1 MLLLS
6 IILLFAGIIGYLS
19 QSTGLCLVNSVRLA
33 LKRRFSLL
41 FATLLSGSFSWISI
55 SIGQQSGLSDVN
67 VAYGP
72 NFWIALGGF
81 MFGIGAAFNHA
92 CTLSTLYRLMRGD
105 IRMFAT
111 IIGWALGWWC
121 FTQFSLPLPEHI
133 TLFSEELQYWTLF
146 VISMLVLIWAF
157 FGNPNQMR
165 LWLSISMIGV
175 LGGILFLY
183 QPNWP
188 PSALVNDISYAVV
201 GPQETVWPEIK
212 RYLLT
217 ISLLSGMFYAAYSK
231 RDFKWRKTRLLDWPL
246 HLFFGTIMGFGS
258 SMALGGN
265 DAQLLIALPNFS
277 LASVVAILSML
288 IGITVVLVLQDLRK

>member
-92 CTLSTLYRLMRGD
+92 CTLSTL
-105 IRMFAT
+105 
-111 IIGWALGWWC
+111 
-121 FTQFSLPLPEHI
+121 
-133 TLFSEELQYWTLF
+133 
-146 VISMLVLIWAF
+146 
-157 FGNPNQMR
+157 
-165 LWLSISMIGV
+165 
-175 LGGILFLY
+175 
-183 QPNWP
+183 
-188 PSALVNDISYAVV
+188 
-201 GPQETVWPEIK
+201 
-212 RYLLT
+212 
-217 ISLLSGMFYAAYSK
+217 
-231 RDFKWRKTRLLDWPL
+231 
-246 HLFFGTIMGFGS
+246 
-258 SMALGGN
+258 
-265 DAQLLIALPNFS
+265 
-277 LASVVAILSML
+277 
-288 IGITVVLVLQDLRK
+288 